1 MARSTRRGAGAS
13 PLAASLAR
21 RVEALEAHLS
31 PALAGDGRG
40 VHQARVAT
48 RRLREIV
55 PVTTDTRRGRGAR
68 LMRRLRGLGRALG
81 PVRELDVALLLL
93 DARAAGR
100 AAPGAVALR
109 AHLAERRGAAFAAL
123 TDAWD
128 PARARRLLARLTR
141 LHDELRERPRT
152 AAGLLPRLRRALAD
166 GVLDRAARLRAAV
179 DASGALLVVERIHAV
194 RIAAKRLRYAL
205 ELAGELR
212 LVRTASLV
220 SSLRAVQDV
229 LGELHDLDVL
239 RGHASQVVHEV
250 PADSIVAR
258 DLAAMIEAV
267 DADVRQLH
275 ARYLRTARPL
285 VRLTDRVRDRVTPC
299 LDLSIST

>member
-1 MARSTRRGAGAS
+1 
-13 PLAASLAR
+13 
-21 RVEALEAHLS
+21 
-31 PALAGDGRG
+31 
-40 VHQARVAT
+40 
-48 RRLREIV
+48 
-55 PVTTDTRRGRGAR
+55 
-68 LMRRLRGLGRALG
+68 LGRALG

-123 TDAWD
+123 TEAWD
-128 PARARRLLARLTR
+128 PARARRLLARLKR
-141 LHDELRERPRT
+141 LRDDLRELPQT
-152 AAGLLPRLRRALAD
+152 AAGVLRPRLRRTLAA
-166 GVLDRAARLRAAV
+166 GVLDRAARLRTAV

-212 LVRTASLV
+212 LVRTAALV
-220 SSLRAVQDV
+220 SSLRSVQDV

-239 RGHASQVVHEV
+239 RGHASQVRHEL

-258 DLAAMIEAV
+258 DLASSIDAV

-275 ARYLRTARPL
+275 ARYLRSARPL

-299 LDLSIST
+299 LDPSIST

>member
-1 MARSTRRGAGAS
+1 VAGAS
-13 PLAASLAR
+13 PLAESLAR
-21 RVEALEAHLS
+21 RVEALEEHLA
-31 PALAGDGRG
+31 PALAGDGHG

-55 PVTTDTRRGRGAR
+55 PVAADVRRGRGAR
-68 LMRRLRGLGRALG
+68 LMRRLRRLGRALG

-123 TDAWD
+123 TEAWD
-128 PARARRLLARLTR
+128 PARARRLLARLKR
-141 LHDELRERPRT
+141 LRDDLRELPQT
-152 AAGLLPRLRRALAD
+152 AAGVLRPRLRRTLAA
-166 GVLDRAARLRAAV
+166 GVLDRAARLRTAV

-212 LVRTASLV
+212 LVRTAALV
-220 SSLRAVQDV
+220 SSLRSVQDV

-239 RGHASQVVHEV
+239 RGHASQVRHEL

-258 DLAAMIEAV
+258 DLASSIDAV
-267 DADVRQLH
+267 DGDVRQLH
-275 ARYLRTARPL
+275 ARYLRSARPL

-299 LDLSIST
+299 LDPSIST